1 MKTALTLTLALMVPA
16 LSAQAQTPDCALH
29 LQEPARGGTLTQE
42 QLDANNACLAVL
54 QVKRKIAE
62 DLSSIAESEHHAQ
75 ETLTRSS
82 AHSPAPAPARV
93 VASPAAPPVVTP
105 AAPAPKAA
113 PLPSVE
119 GILWNGSQ
127 QTALLSMPD
136 GGTLEARAGTRLPDG
151 STVVSIRMDETRTE
165 PAGVTIRRDGL
176 LISLSGGSGAQTSTP
191 HASTPSTGQTV
202 MVAPFIGH

>member
-1 MKTALTLTLALMVPA
+1 MKTALTLTLALMAPA

-29 LQEPARGGTLTQE
+29 LQEPARGSTLTQE

-62 DLSSIAESEHHAQ
+62 DLSAIAESEHHAQ
-75 ETLTRSS
+75 ETLTRAS
-82 AHSPAPAPARV
+82 AHTPAPARV
-93 VASPAAPPVVTP
+93 VATTAAPPVITP

-113 PLPSVE
+113 PLPSVA

-127 QTALLSMPD
+127 QTALLSLPD
-136 GGTLEARAGTRLPDG
+136 GGTLEAHAGTRLPDG
-151 STVVSIRMDETRTE
+151 STVVSIRMDDTRTE

-176 LISLSGGSGAQTSTP
+176 LISLSGGNGAQTP
-191 HASTPSTGQTV
+191 APRASSPATGQTV